1 MSSTALPPPPPPPTP
16 LTEPRTGPPKGQAV
30 ASMVLGIVSAASFLV
45 PPLAIVCGTIAIA
58 LSIAARRSI
67 RVGAA
72 AGSGQAIA
80 GLICGLVGIILG
92 LLLLPAFIAG
102 WNDA

>member
-1 MSSTALPPPPPPPTP
+1 
-16 LTEPRTGPPKGQAV
+16 V

-45 PPLAIVCGTIAIA
+45 PPLAIVCGIIAIA
-58 LSIAARRSI
+58 LSIAARRGI

-72 AGSGQAIA
+72 AGSGQARA

-92 LLLLPAFIAG
+92 LLLLPAFISG
-102 WNDA
+102 WNDV